1 MHREEGGGGK
11 GDNSIGTAKGLSGGG
26 GARVKGW
33 CERPTCMSNPRILKE
48 SGRGC
53 GIGVESYDRYSY
65 IYTPFGPL
73 KMERVHVGMP
83 PSWSLHSPPF
93 STLCLRGIWT
103 LLDSSSSRHT
113 RNIFAPRFD
122 EIKYN
127 SFVSIHRD
135 ELFVPPFVRFHS
147 LLSDYFLLLLASALQ
162 YRAVRCVCSFTYLER
177 RWSNAEKKKNT
188 LDSSDGEELSS
199 RNFSLRNETEF
210 LKIINNRPGGRGRIF
225 NFNTSFFPSSPREE
239 EAAAFLSPRHVADR
253 LEIRRYKDTRRR
265 FDDRKKPYTTKE
277 KEREREVDLK
287 DRCLRYRRGTKKP
300 CGHENRLKHREAYRE
315 ASHNLARQKD
325 RAFVLPR
332 EKGAERGK
340 NEMEEKRGEK
350 EARVVWMRGWDKTG
364 GERGFPRGSSPRSE
378 VGVLIKPGS
387 M

>member
-1 MHREEGGGGK
+1 
-11 GDNSIGTAKGLSGGG
+11 
-26 GARVKGW
+26 
-33 CERPTCMSNPRILKE
+33 
-48 SGRGC
+48 
-53 GIGVESYDRYSY
+53 
-65 IYTPFGPL
+65 
-73 KMERVHVGMP
+73 MERVHVGMP

-253 LEIRRYKDTRRR
+253 LEIRYKDTRRR

>member
-1 MHREEGGGGK
+1 M
-11 GDNSIGTAKGLSGGG
+11 
-26 GARVKGW
+26 
-33 CERPTCMSNPRILKE
+33 
-48 SGRGC
+48 
-53 GIGVESYDRYSY
+53 
-65 IYTPFGPL
+65 
-73 KMERVHVGMP
+73 
-83 PSWSLHSPPF
+83 
-93 STLCLRGIWT
+93 
-103 LLDSSSSRHT
+103 
-113 RNIFAPRFD
+113 
-122 EIKYN
+122 
-127 SFVSIHRD
+127 
-135 ELFVPPFVRFHS
+135 RFHS

-225 NFNTSFFPSSPREE
+225 NFNTSFFLSSPREE

-364 GERGFPRGSSPRSE
+364 GEERLSPWVVPTLGSGSTHKTWKHVISPRRGQSMVCRSSSPFSLPFLSSSDASPPLPLSRFDSIHCFRRYFE
-378 VGVLIKPGS
+378 
-387 M
+387 

>member
-1 MHREEGGGGK
+1 M
-11 GDNSIGTAKGLSGGG
+11 
-26 GARVKGW
+26 KGW

-53 GIGVESYDRYSY
+53 GIGVESYGSRSIFLY
-65 IYTPFGPL
+65 IYTLRSAQDGAGTRRYATEL
-73 KMERVHVGMP
+73 V
-83 PSWSLHSPPF
+83 SPF
-93 STLCLRGIWT
+93 STLFHPV
-103 LLDSSSSRHT
+103 SSRYLDTTGFFSLTSYEKYLHT
-113 RNIFAPRFD
+113 PFG

-127 SFVSIHRD
+127 SFVSIRRD
-135 ELFVPPFVRFHS
+135 ESLFVPPFVRFHS

-239 EAAAFLSPRHVADR
+239 EAAAFLSPRHVADC

>member
-1 MHREEGGGGK
+1 M
-11 GDNSIGTAKGLSGGG
+11 
-26 GARVKGW
+26 KGW

-53 GIGVESYDRYSY
+53 GIGVESYGSRSIFLY
-65 IYTPFGPL
+65 IYTLRSAQDGAGTRRYATEL
-73 KMERVHVGMP
+73 V
-83 PSWSLHSPPF
+83 SPF
-93 STLCLRGIWT
+93 STLFHPV
-103 LLDSSSSRHT
+103 SSRYLDTTGFFSLASYEKYLHT
-113 RNIFAPRFD
+113 PFG

-127 SFVSIHRD
+127 SFVSIHRYAEMNRHSFLSCD
-135 ELFVPPFVRFHS
+135 SIHFYPIISYFCS
-147 LLSDYFLLLLASALQ
+147 LLLFNVISCFRY
-162 YRAVRCVCSFTYLER
+162 VCSFTYLER

-188 LDSSDGEELSS
+188 LDSSDEEELSS

-225 NFNTSFFPSSPREE
+225 NFNTSFFLSSPREE

>member
-1 MHREEGGGGK
+1 MWNR
-11 GDNSIGTAKGLSGGG
+11 
-26 GARVKGW
+26 
-33 CERPTCMSNPRILKE
+33 
-48 SGRGC
+48 C
-53 GIGVESYDRYSY
+53 GILRSIFLY
-65 IYTPFGPL
+65 IYTLRSAQDGAGTRRYATEL
-73 KMERVHVGMP
+73 V
-83 PSWSLHSPPF
+83 SPF
-93 STLCLRGIWT
+93 STLFHPV
-103 LLDSSSSRHT
+103 SSRYLDTTGFFSLTSYEKYLHT
-113 RNIFAPRFD
+113 PFG

-127 SFVSIHRD
+127 SFVSIRRD
-135 ELFVPPFVRFHS
+135 ESLFVPPFVRFHS

-188 LDSSDGEELSS
+188 LDSSDEEELSS

-277 KEREREVDLK
+277 KERERERWILK
-287 DRCLRYRRGTKKP
+287 IGVYVIGVERRSLAGTKIALNIARRIARRPIIWRDKRIEHSYSRERRERREEKTRWKKNAGRKKRELFGCGGGIRRG
-300 CGHENRLKHREAYRE
+300 
-315 ASHNLARQKD
+315 
-325 RAFVLPR
+325 
-332 EKGAERGK
+332 ER
-340 NEMEEKRGEK
+340 
-350 EARVVWMRGWDKTG
+350 
-364 GERGFPRGSSPRSE
+364 RGFPRGSSPRSE

>member
-1 MHREEGGGGK
+1 MW
-11 GDNSIGTAKGLSGGG
+11 N
-26 GARVKGW
+26 
-33 CERPTCMSNPRILKE
+33 PT
-48 SGRGC
+48 
-53 GIGVESYDRYSY
+53 VVDRYSY

-103 LLDSSSSRHT
+103 LLDSSPSRHT
-113 RNIFAPRFD
+113 RNIFTPLSAKLNIILSFRFA
-122 EIKYN
+122 EMNRY
-127 SFVSIHRD
+127 SFHLSCDSIH
-135 ELFVPPFVRFHS
+135 FYPIISYFCS
-147 LLSDYFLLLLASALQ
+147 LLLFNVISCFRY
-162 YRAVRCVCSFTYLER
+162 VCSFTYLER

-239 EAAAFLSPRHVADR
+239 EAAAFLSPRHVADC